1 MHEELLFVLHRYAID
16 PYIHILRQVD
26 RGEVLN
32 PLVDHKPRVIQE
44 LSRLIDDPNPHR
56 PIRAAGDQLVH
67 LLNVNH
73 IEDAAFMPN
82 NCLKAW
88 ICFDASK
95 VSGGEDIE

>member
-1 MHEELLFVLHRYAID
+1 MHKELLFVLHRYAID

-44 LSRLIDDPNPHR
+44 LPRLIDDPNAHS

-67 LLNVNH
+67 LLDIDH
-73 IEDAAFMPN
+73 IEDAAFVAN
-82 NCLKAW
+82 YRLKAR
-88 ICFDASK
+88 I
-95 VSGGEDIE
+95 

>member
-67 LLNVNH
+67 LLDVDH
-73 IEDAAFMPN
+73 VEDAALMAN
-82 NCLKAW
+82 YRLKAR
-88 ICFDASK
+88 IRFDVARLP
-95 VSGGEDIE
+95 